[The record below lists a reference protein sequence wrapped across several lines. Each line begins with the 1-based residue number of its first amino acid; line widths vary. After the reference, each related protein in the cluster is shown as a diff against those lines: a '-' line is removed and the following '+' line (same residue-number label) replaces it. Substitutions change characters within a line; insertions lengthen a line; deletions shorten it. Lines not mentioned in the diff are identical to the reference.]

1 MALFSFLVS
10 HIASVYSLLLFGFSF
25 SLNLRP
31 SFILFSFTLLFDFF
45 LLFFIHPLVFCLFVR
60 LFLSFIFIFISH
72 MCTRCKI
79 NIINKGNRDD
89 NTENEGGRGDENKS
103 EIVNKKTM
111 MIKERE
117 TKMRRGKEG
126 K

>member
-1 MALFSFLVS
+1 
-10 HIASVYSLLLFGFSF
+10 
-25 SLNLRP
+25 
-31 SFILFSFTLLFDFF
+31 
-45 LLFFIHPLVFCLFVR
+45 
-60 LFLSFIFIFISH
+60 